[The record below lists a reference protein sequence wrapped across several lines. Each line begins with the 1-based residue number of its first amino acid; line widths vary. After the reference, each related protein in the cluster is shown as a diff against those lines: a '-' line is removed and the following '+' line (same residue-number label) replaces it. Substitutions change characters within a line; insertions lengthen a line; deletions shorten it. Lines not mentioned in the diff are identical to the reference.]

1 MKLSY
6 IYPVDSSQNNISL
19 KNRLICSL
27 FHLCTM
33 NNKRSPS
40 ALYFLYFFLL
50 TLLINVKCQRCNLD
64 IFVPKSPTSWP
75 FLNKIQRNI
84 LNTILITL
92 SRILITDRDR
102 EVKKDINAINEGVK
116 DIERKENSNQTVEV
130 NWAQI
135 MKIELIG
142 DSV

>member
-1 MKLSY
+1 
-6 IYPVDSSQNNISL
+6 
-19 KNRLICSL
+19 
-27 FHLCTM
+27 M

-40 ALYFLYFFLL
+40 ALYFLYFLF
-50 TLLINVKCQRCNLD
+50 VD
-64 IFVPKSPTSWP
+64 IVDKRQMSALQFGYFCPQKSDIMT

-130 NWAQI
+130 N
-135 MKIELIG
+135 
-142 DSV
+142 

>member
-1 MKLSY
+1 MG
-6 IYPVDSSQNNISL
+6 SSQNNISL

-40 ALYFLYFFLL
+40 ALYFLYFLF
-50 TLLINVKCQRCNLD
+50 VD
-64 IFVPKSPTSWP
+64 IVDKRQMSALQFGYFCPQKSDIMTF
-75 FLNKIQRNI
+75 FLNKIQRKF

-92 SRILITDRDR
+92 SRIPITNRDR

-130 NWAQI
+130 N
-135 MKIELIG
+135 
-142 DSV
+142 